1 MAFQDQPG
9 YKHVQRK
16 TKIVSSIEDTS
27 FDNKNTQCTDLQILS
42 VSKAGLDQKYK
53 NSFAISRTLNALNF
67 IDIKG
72 KTVHTLMETKN

>member
-1 MAFQDQPG
+1 M
-9 YKHVQRK
+9 
-16 TKIVSSIEDTS
+16 SSIEDTS

-42 VSKAGLDQKYK
+42 VSKKGLDQKYK